1 MNHLFFQINPLEGF
15 FFGSGKALVVAGVAI
30 IILIGLGLWL
40 FRMESRLQR
49 LNDALDERLNDAQN
63 QPS

>member
-15 FFGSGKALVVAGVAI
+15 FFGSGKAMVVAGVAI

-49 LNDALDERLNDAQN
+49 LNDALDQRLNDAQN

>member
-15 FFGSGKALVVAGVAI
+15 FFGSGKAMVVAGVAI

-49 LNDALDERLNDAQN
+49 LNDALDQQLNDAQN

>member
-15 FFGSGKALVVAGVAI
+15 FFGSGKAMVVAGVAI

-40 FRMESRLQR
+40 FRMESRLKR

>member
-15 FFGSGKALVVAGVAI
+15 FFGSGKAMVVAGVAI

>member
-15 FFGSGKALVVAGVAI
+15 FFGSGKAMVVAGVAI

-40 FRMESRLQR
+40 FLMESRLQR